1 MLPALVSKL
10 LRDARWPLLVVC
22 VLLFIFSGLW
32 VKIAQRITTEI
43 APFFTILGAAQ
54 GIGKEVFDEVVFKGP
69 GKITQAVLGGSDI
82 QFERP
87 DDFLA
92 VELLHPVVVIL
103 ITVWAVGRG
112 GAAVAG
118 EIDRGTM
125 ELLLSQPVPRSRLI
139 LAHFI
144 VDCVTI
150 PAICLS
156 IYAGTQL
163 GLYLVGPFVV
173 DYSILEKL
181 PPNARALVKKGP
193 PELAVHADRQPAALV
208 NLAALTL
215 ALSGL
220 AVFVSSLGRS
230 RTRAVGAA
238 GLGAIVMFTA
248 NVLGQLYEGASAIRP
263 FTAFYYYQPQVVWLK
278 RDWSANLSQ
287 AWGFGGEVPGALVL
301 ALTGLAG
308 YAAAAIVFERRDI
321 PAPL

>member
-1 MLPALVSKL
+1 MLLTLVSKL
-10 LRDARWPLLVVC
+10 LRDSRAPLLAVC
-22 VLLFIFSGLW
+22 ALLMLFSGLW

-82 QFERP
+82 QFEKP

-103 ITVWAVGRG
+103 VTVWAVGRSG
-112 GAAVAG
+112 SALAG

-125 ELLLSQPVPRSRLI
+125 ELLLSQPVPRAQLL
-139 LAHFI
+139 LAHFV

-150 PAICLS
+150 PAVCLS

-163 GLYLVGPFVV
+163 GLWAVGPFVV
-173 DYSILEKL
+173 DYSIINKL
-181 PPNARALVKKGP
+181 PAEARGFVKKGP
-193 PELAVHADRQPAALV
+193 PELVVNADRQPAALV
-208 NLAALTL
+208 NLAALMF

-220 AVFVSSLGRS
+220 TMLVSAFGRS
-230 RTRAVGAA
+230 RWRAVGVA

-248 NVLGQLYEGASAIRP
+248 NVLGQLYDGAAAIRP
-263 FTAFYYYQPQVVWLK
+263 FTVFYYYQPQLVWLK
-278 RDWSANLSQ
+278 HDWSANLTL
-287 AWGFGGEVPGALVL
+287 AWGFGGPVPGALVL
-301 ALTGLAG
+301 AVAGLAG
-308 YAAAAIVFERRDI
+308 YAAATIVFERRDL

>member
-1 MLPALVSKL
+1 MFVTLVSKL
-10 LRDARWPLLVVC
+10 LRDCRWPLLVVC
-22 VLLFIFSGLW
+22 TLLFIFSGLW

-103 ITVWAVGRG
+103 ITVWAVGRS
-112 GAAVAG
+112 GAAIAG

-139 LAHFI
+139 LAHFL

-150 PAICLS
+150 PTICLS

-163 GLYLVGPFVV
+163 GLYLVGPFEV
-173 DYSILEKL
+173 DYSILAKL
-181 PPNARALVKKGP
+181 PPNAQAFVQQGP
-193 PELAVHADRQPAALV
+193 PELVVHADRQPAALL
-208 NLAALTL
+208 NLAALAF

-220 AVFVSSLGRS
+220 TMLVSALGRS
-230 RTRAVGAA
+230 RTRSIGVA
-238 GLGAIVMFTA
+238 GLGAIIMFTA
-248 NVLGQLYEGASAIRP
+248 NVMGQLYEGAAAIRP
-263 FTAFYYYQPQVVWLK
+263 LTAFYYYQPQLVWLK
-278 RDWSANLSQ
+278 RDWSANLTQ
-287 AWGFGGEVPGALVL
+287 AWGFGGAVPGALVL
-301 ALTGLAG
+301 MLVGLAS
-308 YAAAAIVFERRDI
+308 YSAAVAIFDRRDI